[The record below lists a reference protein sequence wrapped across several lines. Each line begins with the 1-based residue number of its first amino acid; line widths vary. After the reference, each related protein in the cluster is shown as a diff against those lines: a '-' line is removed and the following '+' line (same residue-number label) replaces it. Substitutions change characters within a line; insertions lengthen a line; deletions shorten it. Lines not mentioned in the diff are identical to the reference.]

1 MNKADLVASLIELDQ
16 FTVQYPILIDM
27 PYKNG
32 DHEDNFF
39 DIDIYK
45 KNAPFL
51 LHKDLAQVVLN
62 FSKMLFDETGWIT
75 VLRDGLRTIEAQKL
89 MCDAPICRANPQWF
103 KPPVLISSPGGGG
116 HPRGAAV
123 DVTFENKEG
132 HEIDLGTKFDYFST
146 DPNCNPA
153 ARDYSNL
160 SSVVLKAREITE
172 TLFLK
177 AAEQL
182 NLPLLPLPSEWW
194 DYRFQGDYIKDW
206 PALSDQDLPDAW
218 RLCAI

>member
-1 MNKADLVASLIELDQ
+1 
-16 FTVQYPILIDM
+16 
-27 PYKNG
+27 
-32 DHEDNFF
+32 
-39 DIDIYK
+39 
-45 KNAPFL
+45 
-51 LHKDLAQVVLN
+51 
-62 FSKMLFDETGWIT
+62 
-75 VLRDGLRTIEAQKL
+75 L

-160 SSVVLKAREITE
+160 SSDVLKAREITE